1 MFYRALFFFRNIQ
14 NNLQTKSIHTL
25 IAQMEPVLLEPGEK
39 KNLRQKGRD
48 ALYREYGVRRD
59 TSLERLAV
67 STLGDNARRRDIDS
81 WKRNECQKRFLKMPR
96 DRQIEL
102 CPDFAAFHADVDER
116 ERVLKSSTEVCPP
129 SSTGSSSHQPGTG
142 VVDADNTRQA
152 PTKRKRGQPA
162 KKWDQKKK
170 RAKVYGP
177 KRLLQSLA
185 AHSNGAQD
193 MAILLS
199 NLVRRACASTPGLA
213 DELGVRGVN
222 VACHCS
228 KFTAAFKNLLA
239 KDAIT
244 SSPAVRLAVGQAV
257 VEAGFRNRRAAMH
270 QGLAVTRRVLSLV
283 LLEVFLLSHCFCF
296 MYTGFFLLK
305 LSLPPKALQH
315 FGAPN

>member
-129 SSTGSSSHQPGTG
+129 SSTGSSSHQLGTG

-244 SSPAVRLAVGQAV
+244 STRCSRGHAQGSFGHDLQDFGMEPRE
-257 VEAGFRNRRAAMH
+257 EAHA
-270 QGLAVTRRVLSLV
+270 
-283 LLEVFLLSHCFCF
+283 F
-296 MYTGFFLLK
+296 MER
-305 LSLPPKALQH
+305 H
-315 FGAPN
+315 V

>member
-1 MFYRALFFFRNIQ
+1 
-14 NNLQTKSIHTL
+14 
-25 IAQMEPVLLEPGEK
+25 MEPVLLEPGEK

-129 SSTGSSSHQPGTG
+129 SSTGSSSHQLGTG

-162 KKWDQKKK
+162 KKWDQKKNE
-170 RAKVYGP
+170 P
-177 KRLLQSLA
+177 KY
-185 AHSNGAQD
+185 
-193 MAILLS
+193 MA
-199 NLVRRACASTPGLA
+199 P
-213 DELGVRGVN
+213 RG
-222 VACHCS
+222 
-228 KFTAAFKNLLA
+228 
-239 KDAIT
+239 
-244 SSPAVRLAVGQAV
+244 
-257 VEAGFRNRRAAMH
+257 
-270 QGLAVTRRVLSLV
+270 
-283 LLEVFLLSHCFCF
+283 CF
-296 MYTGFFLLK
+296 
-305 LSLPPKALQH
+305 KALLHTATGPRTWQSCCRI
-315 FGAPN
+315 